1 MRCCANEK
9 PVVTSFPY
17 RLQVP
22 QQKGSFNSILTYSNF
37 CRRAYSL
44 KRIKHWSTTNHA
56 PTHPRIHAKKQRR
69 HLGLEPVSSLQ
80 LLECVEYCSVRLVQ
94 VCAASALQNIS
105 CKEAAL
111 TKGCMQ
117 LCVPN
122 ARKSG
127 RKAKERLLGIRL
139 YIHHAINKHKDS
151 HWQFNNSSE

>member
-9 PVVTSFPY
+9 PLVTSFPY

-37 CRRAYSL
+37 CRRVYSL

-56 PTHPRIHAKKQRR
+56 LTHAHTCKKERR

-127 RKAKERLLGIRL
+127 RKAKERYLCIHV
-139 YIHHAINKHKDS
+139 YIHHTINRHINI
-151 HWQFNNSSE
+151 WYVE